1 MSPDCLEKNK
11 KKISTYNSTISKPK
25 PKARKTADGLKIRCT
40 KHLPSGKKVYYLSS
54 LIAKL
59 NKSKISKKEEA
70 ILIAK
75 L

>member
-1 MSPDCLEKNK
+1 MSPDSLEEN

-25 PKARKTADGLKIRCT
+25 PKARKTASGLIRCS